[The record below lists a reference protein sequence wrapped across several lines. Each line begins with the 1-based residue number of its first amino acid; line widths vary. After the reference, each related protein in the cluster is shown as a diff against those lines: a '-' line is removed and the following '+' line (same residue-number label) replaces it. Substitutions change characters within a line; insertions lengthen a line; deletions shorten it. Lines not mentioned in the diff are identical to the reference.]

1 MDLPS
6 DLFSVLF
13 KCQSHERPWRS
24 LLAHAIALQR
34 PLLAVLAAC
43 YEVGG
48 SSSRSISPTRKREG
62 VEQWKYKIRWIGE
75 RGRHQGKG
83 GGIDENV
90 GDHLPQSA
98 RLRCHSHTLEN
109 VANAWSH

>member
-1 MDLPS
+1 MEVQDKMD
-6 DLFSVLF
+6 
-13 KCQSHERPWRS
+13 R
-24 LLAHAIALQR
+24 
-34 PLLAVLAAC
+34 
-43 YEVGG
+43 
-48 SSSRSISPTRKREG
+48 RK
-62 VEQWKYKIRWIGE
+62 GE
-75 RGRHQGKG
+75 TPGEG